1 MKLTKLQCTPI
12 VAEFRWTSTLF
23 SDTLQTKSNSGRDV
37 SPEVMLRSGHRPLI
51 AVGKVLSRRSFRSS
65 GFQKS
70 ILFEE
75 PVVKPP
81 SRLRKVLKYTVI
93 LAATG
98 GTAFLVAGIYSLF
111 VSVRSRKY
119 VTQEDMHDYRS
130 MDRNMLVDFTIDEM
144 EEELLDCAMDVD
156 EQIYEM
162 MEEREPTISEGIN
175 QRYSQEAYEETKNL
189 LKAAIF
195 GNEKERRRAWND
207 HYSFYYTYIELDE
220 LQRLREEGYEW
231 GTSEEQRRWD

>member
-1 MKLTKLQCTPI
+1 
-12 VAEFRWTSTLF
+12 
-23 SDTLQTKSNSGRDV
+23 
-37 SPEVMLRSGHRPLI
+37 MLRSGLRPF
-51 AVGKVLSRRSFRSS
+51 AVLGKVCSRRSFKSS

-81 SRLRKVLKYTVI
+81 SRLRKVLKYTLI
-93 LAATG
+93 FAATG
-98 GTAFLVAGIYSLF
+98 GTAFLVAGTYSLF
-111 VSVRSRKY
+111 VSVLSRKY

-130 MDRNMLVDFTIDEM
+130 MDRNMLVDYTMDEM
-144 EEELLDCAMDVD
+144 EEELLDCAIDVD
-156 EQIYEM
+156 DQIYEL
-162 MEEREPTISEGIN
+162 MEEREPTVASGVN
-175 QRYSQEAYEETKNL
+175 QRYSQEAFEETKSL

-231 GTSEEQRRWD
+231 GTSEEQSRWS